1 MADIRLIASRHSA
14 FYSPLI
20 SMIAGGFLEKEGL
33 SATYAP
39 AGPGQNAV
47 VEVAEGRADVGQSAV
62 SGSWSALDAGEKPS
76 VAHFAQI
83 NARDG
88 FIVAA
93 RESDADFNW
102 EKLLDAKFLYVHG
115 GQPEAMLRYG
125 LHRVGID
132 LSDVPGI
139 ESPGGDEMVGQW
151 RDGQGYYFHE
161 QGAFPQQL
169 EHEGIGHIVGS
180 IGEIVGPT
188 AFSSLIG
195 RWDWLGTDQAK
206 RVTAAYRASR
216 NWVNTADPMDVAKAE
231 EPFFPGIAVEATA
244 AAVGYYQKLGTWDGD
259 ITVPRDL
266 YESALDVFEHSGI
279 VSARHSYDDV
289 VVAPPGDAT

>member
-1 MADIRLIASRHSA
+1 MPDIRLIASRHSA

-33 SATYAP
+33 SASYAP
-39 AGPGQNAV
+39 AVGGQNSV
-47 VEVAEGRADVGQSAV
+47 IEVAEGRADIGQSAV
-62 SGSWSALDAGEKPS
+62 SGSWGALDAGYKPP

-83 NARDG
+83 NAFDG

-93 RESDADFNW
+93 RERDADFRW

-132 LSDVPGI
+132 LSDI
-139 ESPGGDEMVGQW
+139 EGVESAGGDEMMEQW
-151 RDGQGYYFHE
+151 RNGEGDYFHE

-169 EHEGIGHIVGS
+169 EHECIGHIVGS

-188 AFSSLIG
+188 AFSSLVA
-195 RWDWLGTDQAK
+195 RWDYLDSDEA
-206 RVTAAYRASR
+206 RAVTRAYRGSR
-216 NWVNTADPMDVAKAE
+216 EWVNTADPMEVAEAE

-244 AAVGYYQKLGTWDGD
+244 AAVAYYQKLGNWDGD
-259 ITVPRDL
+259 IAIPRDL
-266 YESALDVFEHSGI
+266 YDSALDVFEHSGM
-279 VSARHSYDDV
+279 VGSRHAYEDV
-289 VVAPPGDAT
+289 VVAPPGV

>member
-14 FYSPLI
+14 FYSPMI

-33 SATYAP
+33 SGTYAP
-39 AGPGQNAV
+39 AGPGQNSV

-62 SGSWSALDAGEKPS
+62 SGSWGALDAGERPG

-93 RESDADFNW
+93 READADFRW
-102 EKLLDAKFLYVHG
+102 EKLLDAEFLYVHD

-132 LSDVPGI
+132 LSDVSGI
-139 ESPGGDEMVGQW
+139 ESGGGDEMMGQW
-151 RDGQGYYFHE
+151 QDGQGEYFHE

-188 AFSSLIG
+188 AFSSLIC
-195 RWDWLGTDQAK
+195 RWDYLDTDDAK

-216 NWVNTADPMDVAKAE
+216 EWVNTADPMDVAKAE

-244 AAVGYYQKLGTWDGD
+244 AAVAYYQELGTWDGD
-259 ITVPRDL
+259 IAVPREL
-266 YESALDVFEHSGI
+266 YESALDVFEHSGM
-279 VSARHSYDDV
+279 VGARHAYEDV
-289 VVAPPGDAT
+289 VVSPPG

>member
-1 MADIRLIASRHSA
+1 MPDIRLIASRHSA

-33 SATYAP
+33 SGTYAP
-39 AGPGQNAV
+39 AAPDQNAV
-47 VEVAEGRADVGQSAV
+47 VEVAEGRADIGQSAV
-62 SGSWSALDAGEKPS
+62 SGSWGALDAGHKPL

-93 RESDADFNW
+93 REPDPNFTW
-102 EKLLDAKFLYVHG
+102 QKLLDANFLYVHG

-132 LSDVPGI
+132 LSDIDGI
-139 ESPGGDEMVGQW
+139 VSGGADEMMDQW
-151 RDGQGYYFHE
+151 RNGEGDYFHE

-180 IGEIVGPT
+180 IGDIVGPT
-188 AFSSLIG
+188 AFSSLIA
-195 RWDWLGTDQAK
+195 RWDYIESDQAK
-206 RVTAAYRASR
+206 AATRAYRASR
-216 NWVNTADPMDVAKAE
+216 EWVNTADPKDVAEAE

-244 AAVGYYQKLGTWDGD
+244 SAVAYYQQLGTWNGD
-259 ITVPRDL
+259 IAIPRVL
-266 YESALDVFEHSGI
+266 YESALDVFEHSGM
-279 VSARHSYDDV
+279 VGSRHAYDKV
-289 VVAPPGDAT
+289 VVVPPGS

>member
-33 SATYAP
+33 SATYSP
-39 AGPGQNAV
+39 AAAGQNSA

-62 SGSWSALDAGEKPS
+62 SGSWSALDAGQRPP

-93 RESDADFNW
+93 REPDDDFNW

-125 LHRVGID
+125 LHRVGIN
-132 LSDVPGI
+132 LSDIGGI
-139 ESPGGDEMVGQW
+139 ESTGGDEMMEQW
-151 RDGQGYYFHE
+151 RDGQGDYFHE

-169 EHEGIGHIVGS
+169 EHDGIGHIVGS

-188 AFSSLIG
+188 AFSSLMA
-195 RWDWLGTDQAK
+195 RWDYLDTDEAK

-216 NWVNTADPMDVAKAE
+216 EWVNTADPMEIAKAE
-231 EPFFPGIAVEATA
+231 EPFFPGIALEATA
-244 AAVGYYQKLGTWDGD
+244 SAVAYYQQLGTWDGD
-259 ITVPRDL
+259 ITIPREL
-266 YESALDVFEHSGI
+266 YESALDVFEHSDMVGK
-279 VSARHSYDDV
+279 RHAYEEV
-289 VVAPPGDAT
+289 VVPPPGD

>member
-33 SATYAP
+33 SATYSP
-39 AGPGQNAV
+39 AAAGQNSA

-62 SGSWSALDAGEKPS
+62 SGSWSALDAGQRPP

-93 RESDADFNW
+93 REPDDDFNW

-125 LHRVGID
+125 LHRVGIN
-132 LSDVPGI
+132 LSDIGGI
-139 ESPGGDEMVGQW
+139 ESTGGDEMMEQW
-151 RDGQGYYFHE
+151 RDGQGDYFHE

-169 EHEGIGHIVGS
+169 EHDGIGHIVGS

-188 AFSSLIG
+188 AFSSLMA
-195 RWDWLGTDQAK
+195 RWDYLDTDEAK

-216 NWVNTADPMDVAKAE
+216 EWVNTADPMEIAKAE
-231 EPFFPGIAVEATA
+231 EPFFPGIALEATA
-244 AAVGYYQKLGTWDGD
+244 SAVAYYQQLGTWDGD
-259 ITVPRDL
+259 ITIPREL
-266 YESALDVFEHSGI
+266 YESALDVFEHSDMVGK
-279 VSARHSYDDV
+279 RHPYEEV
-289 VVAPPGDAT
+289 VVPPPGD

>member
-1 MADIRLIASRHSA
+1 MPDIRLIASRHSA
-14 FYSPLI
+14 FYSPMI

-33 SATYAP
+33 TGTYTP
-39 AGPGQNAV
+39 AGPGQNSAI
-47 VEVAEGRADVGQSAV
+47 EVAEGRADIGQSAV
-62 SGSWSALDAGEKPS
+62 SGSWGALDAGEKPP
-76 VAHFAQI
+76 VVHFAQI

-93 RESDADFNW
+93 READSEFSW
-102 EKLLDAKFLYVHG
+102 EKLLNAKFLYVHG

-132 LSDVPGI
+132 LSDISGI
-139 ESPGGDEMVGQW
+139 ESPGGDEMMAQW
-151 RDGQGYYFHE
+151 RDDQGDYFHE

-188 AFSSLIG
+188 AFSSLIA
-195 RWDWLGTDQAK
+195 RWDYLDSDEAK
-206 RVTAAYRASR
+206 RVSAAYRASR
-216 NWVNTADPMDVAKAE
+216 EWVNSADPMEVAKAE

-244 AAVGYYQKLGTWDGD
+244 AAVGYYQQLGTWDGD
-259 ITVPRDL
+259 ITIPKDL
-266 YESALDVFEHSGI
+266 YESALDVFEHSGM
-279 VSARHSYDDV
+279 VGSRHPYEDV
-289 VVAPPGDAT
+289 VVEPPAS

>member
-14 FYSPLI
+14 FYSPMI
-20 SMIAGGFLEKEGL
+20 SMIAGGFLNKEGL
-33 SATYAP
+33 SGTYSP
-39 AGPGQNAV
+39 AGPGQNSV

-62 SGSWSALDAGEKPS
+62 SGSWGALDAGDRPS

-93 RESDADFNW
+93 REVDADFRW
-102 EKLLDAKFLYVHG
+102 EKLLYAKFLYVHG

-132 LSDVPGI
+132 LSDISGI
-139 ESPGGDEMVGQW
+139 ESGGGDEMMGQW
-151 RDGQGYYFHE
+151 RDGQGEYFHE

-188 AFSSLIG
+188 AFSSLIC
-195 RWDWLGTDQAK
+195 RWDYLDTDDAK

-216 NWVNTADPMDVAKAE
+216 EWVNTADPMDVAKAE

-244 AAVGYYQKLGTWDGD
+244 AAVAYYQELGTWEGD
-259 ITVPRDL
+259 IAVPREL
-266 YESALDVFEHSGI
+266 YESALDVFEHSGM
-279 VSARHSYDDV
+279 VGARHAYEDV
-289 VVAPPGDAT
+289 VVAPPG

>member
-14 FYSPLI
+14 FYSPMI

-33 SATYAP
+33 SGTYAP
-39 AGPGQNAV
+39 AGPGENSV

-62 SGSWSALDAGEKPS
+62 SGSWGALDAGERPS

-93 RESDADFNW
+93 REPDADFKW

-132 LSDVPGI
+132 LSDIDGI
-139 ESPGGDEMVGQW
+139 VSGGADEMMGQW
-151 RDGQGYYFHE
+151 RDGQGDYFHE

-169 EHEGIGHIVGS
+169 EHEGIGSIVGS

-188 AFSSLIG
+188 AFSSLIC
-195 RWDWLGTDQAK
+195 RWDYLGTDEAK

-216 NWVNTADPMDVAKAE
+216 EWVNTADPMEVAKAE

-244 AAVGYYQKLGTWDGD
+244 AAVAYYQELGTWDGD
-259 ITVPRDL
+259 IAIPRAL
-266 YESALDVFEHSGI
+266 YESALDVFEHSGM
-279 VSARHSYDDV
+279 VGGRHSYEDV
-289 VVAPPGDAT
+289 VVAPPGG